1 MRGVEKPR
9 NPGMLLSP
17 GDLSHTSILYMEIPV
32 LISHWVYLIFIE
44 SENELYDSHNFA
56 HDDHRHITT
65 MLET

>member
-1 MRGVEKPR
+1 
-9 NPGMLLSP
+9 MLLP
-17 GDLSHTSILYMEIPV
+17 PLGDLSHTSILYMVIPV

-44 SENELYDSHNFA
+44 SENELYDPHNFA